1 MTYFALVPAWELN
14 VTNWNDVDQVHQ
26 AIMALFPK
34 DLPGDAR
41 TKRSESNIL
50 FRVDEAANGKHLLI
64 STDIPVEYPTPG
76 TRKRDFTPPDLAA
89 GSPVHFRTTVN
100 VIKRNGSRAIPSDD
114 IAGWLEARLG
124 EALGEI
130 QPILHSRTI
139 GRLHHGGAAS
149 ALQMDTVGG
158 IATVLNPHKLNEI
171 LRSGVGRAKA
181 YGCGLLSIAGQ

>member
-1 MTYFALVPAWELN
+1 MTYLALVPAFELD
-14 VTNWNDVDQVHQ
+14 VNDWSDVSATHKAV
-26 AIMALFPK
+26 MKLFPVV
-34 DLPGDAR
+34 LPGGEGA
-41 TKRSESNIL
+41 KRSESNIL
-50 FRVDEAANGKHLLI
+50 FRFDDAANGKHLLI
-64 STDIPVEYPTPG
+64 SADIPVEYPTPG

-89 GSPVHFRTTVN
+89 GSLVHFRTTVN
-100 VIKRNGSRAIPSDD
+100 VIKRHGGRAIPSDD
-114 IAGWLEARLG
+114 IAGWLETRLG

-149 ALQMDTVGG
+149 ALQMDTIDG